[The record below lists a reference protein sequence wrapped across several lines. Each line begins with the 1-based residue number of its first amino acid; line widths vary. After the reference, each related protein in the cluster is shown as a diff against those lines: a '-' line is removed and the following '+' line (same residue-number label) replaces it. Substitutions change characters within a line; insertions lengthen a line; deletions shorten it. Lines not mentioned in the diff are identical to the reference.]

1 MIRLL
6 LLWLAALALAPSA
19 LAHEIRPAY
28 LQIREIE
35 PQVYDLLWKTPARG
49 EMRLA
54 LNISQPKE
62 CTNLSEPRGTIVGG
76 AVIQRWR
83 VRCEG
88 GIVAKPIGIE
98 NLSHTLTDVIVRFE
112 PLEGSPRTLR
122 VRPDDPV
129 ALIPARQPWSEV
141 AASYFALGVEHI
153 LLGFD
158 HLMFVL
164 ALLLLVRDA
173 KRLIGAITAFTIAHS
188 LTLAGTTFGWIRL
201 ASAPVEAAIA
211 LSIMFVAVEIMRV
224 RAGQPSLTATIPWLA
239 SFAFGLL
246 HGFGLS
252 TRLQQLPL
260 GDDPVAMLWRILS
273 FNVGVELGQ
282 LAALVVMVALLATW
296 RQRPSFKRFS
306 FAANLALVYAGF
318 YLLFVQLH
326 GFQHDIDPDGFR
338 FPAQEHRHIHEDMNI
353 EQTAD
358 DSRNT
363 LK

>member
-6 LLWLAALALAPSA
+6 LLWLAALALIPSA
-19 LAHEIRPAY
+19 FAHEIRPAY

-129 ALIPARQPWSEV
+129 ALIPDRQPWSEV

-246 HGFGLS
+246 HGFGFAGAL
-252 TRLQQLPL
+252 REIGIPDDAAPL
-260 GDDPVAMLWRILS
+260 ALLF
-273 FNVGVELGQ
+273 FNLGVEAGQ
-282 LAALVVMVALLATW
+282 LAFVAAVLTIMFLWRRFAPANVNARLGDQAWRAPVYIIGVMSAYWFIERT
-296 RQRPSFKRFS
+296 
-306 FAANLALVYAGF
+306 AGVF
-318 YLLFVQLH
+318 
-326 GFQHDIDPDGFR
+326 GF
-338 FPAQEHRHIHEDMNI
+338 
-353 EQTAD
+353 
-358 DSRNT
+358 
-363 LK
+363 